1 MNSPVAGSNEEEDAY
16 QPKQRRDTFHL
27 RRGTVTSDND
37 DGGYGGYNKNTSP
50 MGGSNN
56 MQNSRDRDRHYSNS
70 SDGDGGGY
78 GMRNDRIWSEE
89 TSGGGADFKY
99 GQGGSENARRVST
112 AASPLKKSL
121 LAADDQIFMTHT

>member
-1 MNSPVAGSNEEEDAY
+1 MHTPVAGSNEEDDAY

-37 DGGYGGYNKNTSP
+37 DGGYGGYNKNVSP
-50 MGGSNN
+50 MGGSNV
-56 MQNSRDRDRHYSNS
+56 MRSGGDRDRHYSNS

-78 GMRNDRIWSEE
+78 GMRNDRIWSE
-89 TSGGGADFKY
+89 TSGGGADFRY
-99 GQGGSENARRVST
+99 GQGGSENDRRVST

-121 LAADDQIFMTHT
+121 LAADDQVFMTHT